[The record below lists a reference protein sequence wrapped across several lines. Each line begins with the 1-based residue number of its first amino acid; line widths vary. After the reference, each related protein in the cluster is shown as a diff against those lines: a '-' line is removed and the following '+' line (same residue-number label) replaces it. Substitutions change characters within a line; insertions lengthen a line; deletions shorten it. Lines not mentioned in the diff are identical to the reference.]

1 MLMNKSRGRRP
12 GGPDTR
18 SEILA
23 AAKSAFA
30 EHGYRGATV
39 RRIAEDAGVDIRLIA
54 HHFGNKR
61 GLFREAMTLP
71 ISPSDALARALAGP
85 RETWAAGILTA
96 ALTAWDSP
104 DTGQP
109 LRRLLAE
116 AVSDS
121 EQGRALS
128 EFLERELIDP
138 LAQRLDGPQRRR
150 RATAAVTVVAGMIL
164 QRYAL
169 DAAPMK
175 ELSQRE
181 VIATLGPLIDAALRP
196 RPARSARGSGG

>member
-12 GGPDTR
+12 GSPDTR

-23 AAKSAFA
+23 AARIAFA

-39 RRIAEDAGVDIRLIA
+39 RRIADDAGVDIRLIA

-71 ISPSDALARALAGP
+71 ISPSDALARALEGP
-85 RETWAAGILTA
+85 RETWAAGILAA
-96 ALTAWDSP
+96 ALAAWDAP
-104 DTGQP
+104 ATGQP

-116 AVSDS
+116 AVSEG
-121 EQGRALS
+121 EQARALS

-138 LAQRLDGPQRRR
+138 LAQRLDGPQQRR

-169 DAAPMK
+169 GAAPMK

-196 RPARSARGSGG
+196 RPTRR

>member
-12 GGPDTR
+12 GSPDTR

-23 AAKSAFA
+23 AARIAFA
-30 EHGYRGATV
+30 EHGYSGATV
-39 RRIAEDAGVDIRLIA
+39 RRIGDDAGVDIRLIA

-71 ISPSDALARALAGP
+71 ISPSDALARALEGP
-85 RETWAAGILTA
+85 RETWAAGILAA
-96 ALTAWDSP
+96 ALAAWNAP
-104 DTGQP
+104 ATGQP

-116 AVSDS
+116 AVSDG
-121 EQGRALS
+121 EQARALS

-169 DAAPMK
+169 GAAPMK
-175 ELSQRE
+175 ELSQQE

-196 RPARSARGSGG
+196 RPARR